1 MFSLYIKEAGLNI
14 KENKSIFTFVFF
26 LLVSF
31 TGITVTDSLIFSV
44 SRQAESELKINGDN
58 VISIKLNI
66 PVNKEKIY
74 RLLYAEERSVFFEK
88 SLFVNIGESPFSE
101 QTGMI
106 VGLDR
111 GMFGM
116 PQFNIKNLSGDEII
130 LNQSILNTFSKPV
143 DYIFI
148 NGIPFKITG
157 VLTNK
162 KTDFLDSLGLTEHS
176 SRKNYIVP
184 LDTVIRFSLDSSV
197 DYVYVVFNAPVSHD
211 DISSIDALL
220 KQNGVKDYSIMSY
233 LDAEETVE
241 RVINRFSTLVNIIY
255 ILLTFSSIVV
265 IIVLSQRLFRL
276 RCTEFALKII
286 HGVNKRAMLYIIVLE
301 SMLTVYI
308 STIISFIF
316 SSAFLFGLSVILHV
330 DLHIRFFA
338 LLLSLTCLSFVCII
352 TNVVLGRGFFSK
364 RPIDLIKGRML

>member
-1 MFSLYIKEAGLNI
+1 
-14 KENKSIFTFVFF
+14 
-26 LLVSF
+26 
-31 TGITVTDSLIFSV
+31 
-44 SRQAESELKINGDN
+44 QAESELKINGDN

-233 LDAEETVE
+233 LDAEET
-241 RVINRFSTLVNIIY
+241 
-255 ILLTFSSIVV
+255 
-265 IIVLSQRLFRL
+265 
-276 RCTEFALKII
+276 
-286 HGVNKRAMLYIIVLE
+286 
-301 SMLTVYI
+301 
-308 STIISFIF
+308 
-316 SSAFLFGLSVILHV
+316 
-330 DLHIRFFA
+330 
-338 LLLSLTCLSFVCII
+338 
-352 TNVVLGRGFFSK
+352 
-364 RPIDLIKGRML
+364 

>member
-58 VISIKLNI
+58 VISIKLDI

-74 RLLYAEERSVFFEK
+74 RLLYTEERSVFFEK

-101 QTGMI
+101 KTGMI

-116 PQFNIKNLSGDEII
+116 PQFNIKNPSGNEII
-130 LNQSILNTFSKPV
+130 LNQSTLNTFSHPV
-143 DYIFI
+143 DYIFV

-176 SRKNYIVP
+176 ARKNYIVS
-184 LDTVIRFSLDSSV
+184 IGYSNK
-197 DYVYVVFNAPVSHD
+197 VF
-211 DISSIDALL
+211 
-220 KQNGVKDYSIMSY
+220 
-233 LDAEETVE
+233 
-241 RVINRFSTLVNIIY
+241 
-255 ILLTFSSIVV
+255 
-265 IIVLSQRLFRL
+265 
-276 RCTEFALKII
+276 
-286 HGVNKRAMLYIIVLE
+286 
-301 SMLTVYI
+301 
-308 STIISFIF
+308 
-316 SSAFLFGLSVILHV
+316 FG
-330 DLHIRFFA
+330 
-338 LLLSLTCLSFVCII
+338 
-352 TNVVLGRGFFSK
+352 
-364 RPIDLIKGRML
+364 